1 MITILAILA
10 GGMLLLLLL
19 MIYDE
24 SPEQQAKRKAAERT
38 KIEADKKTL
47 DKLARKHGADKFIES
62 IQLCRGCCLD
72 TVHNLMSYD
81 DNKLIPARNIEYCY
95 LRDHY
100 ETRSKAASTGI
111 KDGIIAGVTGGGI
124 IRDASTLSE
133 TYATGKVVV
142 DIKFIN
148 LAHQYQTESIVFS
161 DVVYAKK
168 IKGIIET
175 MSKA

>member
-1 MITILAILA
+1 MIILMFVLR
-10 GGMLLLLLL
+10 
-19 MIYDE
+19 E
-24 SPEQQAKRKAAERT
+24 SPEKQAEREAAEKAAKKA
-38 KIEADKKTL
+38 KIEADKKRL
-47 DKLARKHGADKFIES
+47 DELARKYGADKFIES

-95 LRDHY
+95 LRNHY
-100 ETRSKAASTGI
+100 ETRNKAASTGI
-111 KDGIIAGVTGGGI
+111 KDGIIAGITGVGI

-133 TYATGKVVV
+133 TYATGKVVA

-148 LAHQYQTESIVFS
+148 LDNQYQTKSIVFS

>member
-1 MITILAILA
+1 MLIITCVIA
-10 GGMLLLLLL
+10 LL
-19 MIYDE
+19 MYLLTYE
-24 SPEQQAKRKAAERT
+24 SPEQKVKREVAEYA
-38 KIEADKKTL
+38 KIEADKKRL
-47 DKLARKHGADKFIES
+47 DELARKYGADKFIES

-100 ETRSKAASTGI
+100 ATRSKAASTGI
-111 KDGIIAGVTGGGI
+111 KDGVIAGVTGGGI

-133 TYATGKVVV
+133 TYATGKVVA

-148 LAHQYQTESIVFS
+148 LDNQYQTESIVFS

-168 IKGIIET
+168 IQGIIET
-175 MSKA
+175 MSKT